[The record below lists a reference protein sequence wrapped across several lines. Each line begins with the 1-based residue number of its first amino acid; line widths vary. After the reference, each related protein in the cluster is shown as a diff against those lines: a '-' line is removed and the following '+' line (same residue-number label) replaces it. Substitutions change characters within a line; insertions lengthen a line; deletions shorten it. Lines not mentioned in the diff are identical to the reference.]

1 MARGHGKLEKEARN
15 VSTRISMPDVLG
27 NFQSRVNV

>member
-1 MARGHGKLEKEARN
+1 MARGHGKLEKEANN
-15 VSTRISMPDVLG
+15 VSTGISMPDVLG